1 MNPDPFTIALHADD
15 PLAEFPDVAPP
26 LRPTTTYERVDG
38 GRIYRRDGDETV
50 ARLEAVIGA
59 LEGGSSV
66 AYPSGMAAV
75 AAVLRHVQP
84 RRISLPVDVY
94 HGVRQFVGSEV
105 ERGSWLLVDPD
116 ELQDGDVWWVETPS
130 NPKCLIT
137 DLAAVTESA
146 QRRGVTTVVDATFA
160 TPVLQSTLS
169 FGADFSVH
177 ATTKFI
183 AGHSDAMGGV
193 VSTLDEA
200 VADELLSARKIDGSV
215 PGTLETWLT
224 LRGIRT
230 LPLRVLRQ
238 SETAM
243 LVAEFLQ
250 EEVGQVW
257 YPGLTS
263 HDRHETAKRQ
273 MTAFGGMLAFEV
285 AGATAAEAVVEGLR
299 VFKNATSLGGVES
312 LAEHRLRSDPT
323 APPGLIRLSIGL
335 ENPDALI
342 ADLAAALAA
351 A

>member
-1 MNPDPFTIALHADD
+1 M
-15 PLAEFPDVAPP
+15 AP
-26 LRPTTTYERVDG
+26 
-38 GRIYRRDGDETV
+38 
-50 ARLEAVIGA
+50 
-59 LEGGSSV
+59 
-66 AYPSGMAAV
+66 
-75 AAVLRHVQP
+75 
-84 RRISLPVDVY
+84 
-94 HGVRQFVGSEV
+94 
-105 ERGSWLLVDPD
+105 
-116 ELQDGDVWWVETPS
+116 
-130 NPKCLIT
+130 
-137 DLAAVTESA
+137 
-146 QRRGVTTVVDATFA
+146 
-160 TPVLQSTLS
+160 
-169 FGADFSVH
+169 
-177 ATTKFI
+177 
-183 AGHSDAMGGV
+183 
-193 VSTLDEA
+193 
-200 VADELLSARKIDGSV
+200 
-215 PGTLETWLT
+215 
-224 LRGIRT
+224 
-230 LPLRVLRQ
+230 